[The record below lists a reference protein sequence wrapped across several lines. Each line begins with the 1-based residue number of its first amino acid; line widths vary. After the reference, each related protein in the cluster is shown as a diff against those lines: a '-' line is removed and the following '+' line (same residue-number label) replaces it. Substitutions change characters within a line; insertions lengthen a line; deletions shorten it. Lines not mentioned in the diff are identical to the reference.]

1 LSPRKPRPDLRD
13 KKERE
18 ILEAAA
24 AVFAEQGFRTTR
36 VADVAERAGIGKGT
50 VYEYFRSK
58 EDLFLRL
65 FDWYTNEAFAS
76 MLGELQEPSSSAVD
90 VLRRSGETLLASC
103 QKMLPFYPLTME
115 FWSAS
120 TAPEFR
126 ERLVEEFREL
136 YRRFRGALAG
146 AIRAGI
152 EQGEMGSHV
161 NPDAVAAVLVSA
173 YDGLFLQAWFDPS
186 FDPVASGRHFLEML
200 LKGMAV
206 DAKVPGDGERGEG
219 EETRGKAPTLPTS
232 PAPARKSWR

>member
-1 LSPRKPRPDLRD
+1 
-13 KKERE
+13 
-18 ILEAAA
+18 
-24 AVFAEQGFRTTR
+24 
-36 VADVAERAGIGKGT
+36 VADVADRAGIGKGT

-65 FDWYTNEAFAS
+65 FDWYSNEAFAS
-76 MLGELQEPSSSAVD
+76 VLGELDTSAGSAVD
-90 VLRRSGETLLASC
+90 ALRRSGETLLTSL
-103 QKMLPFYPLTME
+103 QRMLPLYPLTME

-146 AIRAGI
+146 AIRGGI
-152 EQGEMGSHV
+152 EKGELGSHV
-161 NPDAVAAVLVSA
+161 NPEEVAAMLVSA

-186 FDPVASGRHFLEML
+186 FDPIASGRHFLEIL

-206 DAKVPGDGERGEG
+206 GPKLPANGDPGERGETG
-219 EETRGKAPTLPTS
+219 
-232 PAPARKSWR
+232 

>member
-13 KKERE
+13 KREQE

-24 AVFAEQGFRTTR
+24 AVFAERGFRTTR
-36 VADVAERAGIGKGT
+36 MADVAERAGIGKGT

-65 FDWYTNEAFAS
+65 FDWYASEAFAS
-76 MLGELQEPSSSAVD
+76 TLGQLEGPTGSAVEA
-90 VLRRSGETLLASC
+90 LRRAGETLLASC
-103 QKMLPFYPLTME
+103 QQILPFYPLTME

-120 TAPEFR
+120 TAPEFK

-152 EQGEMGSHV
+152 KGGELGSHV
-161 NPDAVAAVLVSA
+161 DPEAVAAVLVSA

-186 FDPVASGRHFLEML
+186 FDPVASGRHFLEIL
-200 LKGMAV
+200 LGGMAV
-206 DAKVPGDGERGEG
+206 DPKIPGQIRRGLR
-219 EETRGKAPTLPTS
+219 EETR
-232 PAPARKSWR
+232 

>member
-13 KKERE
+13 KRERE

-24 AVFAEQGFRTTR
+24 AVFAERGFRATR
-36 VADVAERAGIGKGT
+36 VADVAERADIGKGT

-65 FDWYTNEAFAS
+65 FDWYTREAFAS
-76 MLGELQEPSSSAVD
+76 MLGELEGPSGSAVD
-90 VLRRSGETLLASC
+90 ALRRSGETLLQSC
-103 QKMLPFYPLTME
+103 QQMLPLYPLTME

-120 TAPEFR
+120 TAPEFQ

-152 EQGEMGSHV
+152 EQGELAPRV
-161 NPDAVAAVLVSA
+161 NPEAVAAVLVSA

-186 FDPVASGRHFLEML
+186 FDPVASGRHFLEVL
-200 LKGMAV
+200 LDGMAV
-206 DAKVPGDGERGEG
+206 DPELPGTG
-219 EETRGKAPTLPTS
+219 EESGRVKPNVSGNDVTGRTRGQ
-232 PAPARKSWR
+232 

>member
-13 KKERE
+13 KREKE

-24 AVFAEQGFRTTR
+24 AVFAERGFRTTR

-76 MLGELQEPSSSAVD
+76 TVGALERSTGSAVD
-90 VLRRSGETLLASC
+90 ALRSSGETLLASC
-103 QKMLPFYPLTME
+103 QQMLPFYPLTME

-120 TAPEFR
+120 TAPEFK

-136 YRRFRGALAG
+136 YRHFRVALAG

-152 EQGEMGSHV
+152 EQGELGSHV
-161 NPDAVAAVLVSA
+161 NPEAVAAVLVSA
-173 YDGLFLQAWFDPS
+173 YDGLFLQAWFDPT
-186 FDPVASGRHFLEML
+186 FDPIASGRHFLEIL
-200 LKGMAV
+200 LRGMAV
-206 DAKVPGDGERGEG
+206 DAKAPGVGERGES
-219 EETRGKAPTLPTS
+219 GKTT
-232 PAPARKSWR
+232 

>member
-13 KKERE
+13 KKEKR

-24 AVFAEQGFRTTR
+24 AVFAERGFRTTR
-36 VADVAERAGIGKGT
+36 VADVAVRAGIGKGT

-65 FDWYTNEAFAS
+65 FDWYTREAFAS
-76 MLGELQEPSSSAVD
+76 MLRELERPSGSAVD
-90 VLRRSGETLLASC
+90 ALRRSGETLLASC
-103 QKMLPFYPLTME
+103 RQMLPIYPLTME

-126 ERLVEEFREL
+126 ERLVDEFREL

-152 EQGEMGSHV
+152 EQGELGSEV
-161 NPDAVAAVLVSA
+161 NPEAVAAVLVSA
-173 YDGLFLQAWFDPS
+173 YDGLFLQAWFDPG
-186 FDPVASGRHFLEML
+186 FDPVDSGRHFLELL

-206 DAKVPGDGERGEG
+206 DEKIPPRGG
-219 EETRGKAPTLPTS
+219 GGGSEEE
-232 PAPARKSWR
+232 

>member
-1 LSPRKPRPDLRD
+1 MTPRKARQDLRD
-13 KKERE
+13 KKETA

-24 AVFAEQGFRTTR
+24 AVVAERGFRTTR

-76 MLGELQEPSSSAVD
+76 MLGELQTPTGSAVD
-90 VLRRSGETLLASC
+90 ALKRSGETLLASC
-103 QKMLPFYPLTME
+103 QQMLPFYPLTLE

-120 TAPEFR
+120 TAPEFK
-126 ERLVEEFREL
+126 ERLVDEFRAL
-136 YRRFRGALAG
+136 YRRFRAALSA
-146 AIRAGI
+146 AIRDGI
-152 EQGEMGSHV
+152 EQGELGPHV
-161 NPDAVAAVLVSA
+161 NPEAVAAVLVSA

-186 FDPVASGRHFLEML
+186 FDPVASGRHFLEVL

-206 DAKVPGDGERGEG
+206 DRPG
-219 EETRGKAPTLPTS
+219 
-232 PAPARKSWR
+232 APARGAPDEAEETT

>member
-13 KKERE
+13 SKEKE

-24 AVFAEQGFRTTR
+24 AVFAERGFRTTR

-76 MLGELQEPSSSAVD
+76 MRGELEGPTGSAVD
-90 VLRRSGETLLASC
+90 ALRRSCETLLASC
-103 QKMLPFYPLTME
+103 QQMLPLYPLTME
-115 FWSAS
+115 FWAAS

-126 ERLVEEFREL
+126 DRLVDEFREL
-136 YRRFRGALAG
+136 YRRFRSALAG

-152 EQGEMGSHV
+152 EQGELGPHV
-161 NPDAVAAVLVSA
+161 DPDAVAAVLVSS

-186 FDPVASGRHFLEML
+186 FDPVGSGRHFLEVL
-200 LKGMAV
+200 LRGMAL
-206 DAKVPGDGERGEG
+206 DDGRGDGR
-219 EETRGKAPTLPTS
+219 EETR
-232 PAPARKSWR
+232 